1 MISLWIVIL
10 TMAIV
15 LAGAYFVY
23 KMNKT
28 DALKVNRHGRRHH
41 HPKT

>member
-28 DALKVNRHGRRHH
+28 DALKVDRRHRH

>member
-1 MISLWIVIL
+1 MISLWVVIL
-10 TMAIV
+10 A
-15 LAGAYFVY
+15 LAMVFVGVYFVY

-28 DALKVNRHGRRHH
+28 DALKINRHHRHRH